1 VSGLATP
8 AGAAA
13 WHDVE
18 CASYAADLP
27 LWRELCTEHPGAV
40 LDLGCGTGR
49 VALDLA
55 RLGHAVTAIDAEARL
70 VAALAERAR
79 AEGLGVR
86 ALAGDARSLSLDCA
100 FALAIAPMQVVQLL
114 GGSPGRRSMLAS
126 VCDHLA
132 PGGVAAIALADPF
145 DAVPAGEALPPL
157 PDVLECDG
165 WVLSSTPLAV
175 RDQGDAVAIDRR
187 RQAVSPTGE
196 LTEEVA
202 TIVLDAVSRSRLE
215 AEAAQAGLRAL
226 APRRVPATRD
236 YVASTVVMLEAA
248 T

>member
-1 VSGLATP
+1 VSGPATLAGE
-8 AGAAA
+8 AV

-27 LWRELCTEHPGAV
+27 LWRELSADHPGGV

-55 RLGHAVTAIDAEARL
+55 RLGHAVTGIDAEATL
-70 VAALAERAR
+70 VAALARRAR
-79 AEGLGVR
+79 AEGLRVR
-86 ALAGDARSLSLDCA
+86 ALEGDARSLSLDGT

-114 GGSPGRRSMLAS
+114 GGPRGRRSMLAS
-126 VCDHLA
+126 VRNLLA

-145 DAVPAGEALPPL
+145 DAVPAGEALAPL
-157 PDVLECDG
+157 PDVLERDG

-175 RDQGDAVAIDRR
+175 RDQGDAVAIDRH
-187 RQAVSPTGE
+187 RQAVSPAGE

-202 TIVLDAVSRSRLE
+202 TIVLDAVSPSTLE
-215 AEAAQAGLRAL
+215 AEAAQAGLGAL
-226 APRRVPATRD
+226 ARRRVPETRD
-236 YVASTVVMLEAA
+236 YVASTVVMLEARA
-248 T
+248 